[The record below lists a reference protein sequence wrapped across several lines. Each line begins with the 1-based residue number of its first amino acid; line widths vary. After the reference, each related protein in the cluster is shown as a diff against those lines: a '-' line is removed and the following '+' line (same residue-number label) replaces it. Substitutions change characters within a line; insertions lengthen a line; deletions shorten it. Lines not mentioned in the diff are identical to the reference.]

1 MTTAQGVHCNGSCEV
16 LFVAMEL
23 SEGVWKLA
31 FSRGLGESARIRN
44 VVGGD
49 PNGLLREIEQAKRH
63 FGLGK
68 EVWVQSC
75 YEAGRDGFWLHR
87 FLVSHGIE
95 NQVVDSSSIEVNR
108 RRRRAKTD
116 RLDVIKLLTMLIR
129 YGMGEES
136 VWRTVRVPSHEDE
149 DQRQLH
155 RELMTLTGERTRQS
169 NRIRGLLAAQGIKLE
184 QIGTDF
190 LAQLKSLRL
199 WNEEPIP
206 KQLQARLQREYQRLA
221 SLDEDLRAIEQERL
235 VLLQQ
240 NEKPA
245 VQKARRLMHLR
256 GIGVNSA
263 WLYVMEIFGWR
274 EIKNRRELASLTGL
288 TPTPYSS
295 GDQERDQGISKAGN
309 RWVRAMAIE
318 IAWRWLIYQPESQL
332 TRWYQK
338 RFGRESKRQR
348 KVGIVALARKLLV
361 ALWRY
366 LEKGEIP
373 EGAVLVD
380 ESTKLRCRGGRL
392 VRAT

>member
-1 MTTAQGVHCNGSCEV
+1 
-16 LFVAMEL
+16 MEL